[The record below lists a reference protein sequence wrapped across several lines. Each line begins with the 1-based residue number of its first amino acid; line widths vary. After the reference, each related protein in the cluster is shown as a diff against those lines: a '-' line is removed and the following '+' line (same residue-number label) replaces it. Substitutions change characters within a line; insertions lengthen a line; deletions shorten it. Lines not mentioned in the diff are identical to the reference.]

1 MHVVG
6 HGSGV
11 GYRVEALS
19 NHQSTD
25 RRRCIPT
32 GVLVPGPASNEESV
46 RDEIA
51 DTSREP
57 RRHFHFRSSWLVDK
71 SGPWGSAAPAPFL
84 RPVLSSPYRVGTPYL
99 CGRGFESFRA
109 CRIVLRTPYSALTCR
124 WTLRTCGVC
133 EVLRSSYAL
142 QTVLIP
148 TTASGGRLAERH
160 LSQMSKSFKRE
171 IRNLSARDKQASL
184 SRARQPTCGH

>member
-11 GYRVEALS
+11 GYRIEALS

-32 GVLVPGPASNEESV
+32 GVLVPGPASNEETV

-57 RRHFHFRSSWLVDK
+57 RDSRRVWTM
-71 SGPWGSAAPAPFL
+71 GIGSASTLPPTGLLF
-84 RPVLSSPYRVGTPYL
+84 T
-99 CGRGFESFRA
+99 
-109 CRIVLRTPYSALTCR
+109 VLRTGLV
-124 WTLRTCGVC
+124 LRTCVGGT
-133 EVLRSSYAL
+133 LRATGS
-142 QTVLIP
+142 V
-148 TTASGGRLAERH
+148 G
-160 LSQMSKSFKRE
+160 
-171 IRNLSARDKQASL
+171 
-184 SRARQPTCGH
+184 